1 MKTSFNIPSCTYNI
15 ILSKEDLDLLNT
27 AKYVGLKV
35 SRTPCVSSRGV
46 IDGDNHF
53 QSLDTK
59 QVQNNLRF
67 DLTKQIAD
75 MKPDDWSVQF
85 VNIILDDKSGDGEK
99 HEK

>member
-1 MKTSFNIPSCTYNI
+1 MKSSFNLPSCTYNI

-27 AKYVGLKV
+27 AKYVGVAV
-35 SRTPCVSSRGV
+35 SRVSCVSSRGI
-46 IDGDNHF
+46 IDEKNHF

-59 QVQNNLRF
+59 QVPNNLRF

-85 VNIILDDKSGDGEK
+85 LNIILEEE
-99 HEK
+99 HEE